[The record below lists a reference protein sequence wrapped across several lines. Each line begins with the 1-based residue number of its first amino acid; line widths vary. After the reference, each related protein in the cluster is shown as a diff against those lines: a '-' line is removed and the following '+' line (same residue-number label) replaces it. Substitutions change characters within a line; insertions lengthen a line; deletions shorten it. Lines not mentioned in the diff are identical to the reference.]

1 MNGISSLVRWC
12 EVKEGKRIPS
22 SLSTT
27 PHSTLLNASIMT
39 TLSLDPSS
47 LFNSSLLSILI
58 PESSI
63 SAPPRSLFSSSS
75 RSTPP
80 HPTREWIHSLLR
92 SKQRT
97 TIYQSE
103 LIEFYLVLSLLHPIS
118 SSQAHS
124 FLLKSLDEPHLTL
137 TTTISYIEGDS
148 QPRPNEQQNKVSA
161 LSTSSSKFPITQ
173 NTTSESI
180 HVATQSFD
188 QESGQVW
195 VGKGLNQEEEEEW
208 VGIWKFTCSISEPY
222 SHAS

>member
-1 MNGISSLVRWC
+1 MNGIGLLVRRC
-12 EVKEGKRIPS
+12 QVREGNRVNSFFP
-22 SLSTT
+22 LSQRPLTR
-27 PHSTLLNASIMT
+27 PFLNAAIMT
-39 TLSLDPSS
+39 NLSLDPSS
-47 LFNSSLLSILI
+47 LFNSSHLSILI
-58 PESSI
+58 PDSSI

-80 HPTREWIHSLLR
+80 HPTQEWIHSLLR

-103 LIEFYLVLSLLHPIS
+103 LIEFYLVLSLPNHPIS
-118 SSQAHS
+118 SFQAHS
-124 FLLKSLDEPHLTL
+124 FLLKSLEEPHLTL
-137 TTTISYIEGDS
+137 TTTISYIEGHS
-148 QPRPNEQQNKVSA
+148 QPRPNEQQNNKVSA
-161 LSTSSSKFPITQ
+161 LSTSSKLP
-173 NTTSESI
+173 TSESV

-188 QESGQVW
+188 QKTGEVW

>member
-1 MNGISSLVRWC
+1 
-12 EVKEGKRIPS
+12 
-22 SLSTT
+22 
-27 PHSTLLNASIMT
+27 MT
-39 TLSLDPSS
+39 NLSLDPSS
-47 LFNSSLLSILI
+47 LFNSSHLSILI

-80 HPTREWIHSLLR
+80 HPTQEWIHSLLR

-103 LIEFYLVLSLLHPIS
+103 LIEFYLVLSLPNHPIS

-137 TTTISYIEGDS
+137 TTTISYIEGHS

-208 VGIWKFTCSISEPY
+208 VGIWKFTCPIS
-222 SHAS
+222 